1 MAPPP
6 YLIDE
11 QIGGPKRLNDLSRST
26 QPVSDSAGNKI
37 EI

>member
-1 MAPPP
+1 MGPP

-11 QIGGPKRLNDLSRST
+11 QIGGVKRLNDLSRST
-26 QPVSDSAGNKI
+26 LPASDSPGKKI